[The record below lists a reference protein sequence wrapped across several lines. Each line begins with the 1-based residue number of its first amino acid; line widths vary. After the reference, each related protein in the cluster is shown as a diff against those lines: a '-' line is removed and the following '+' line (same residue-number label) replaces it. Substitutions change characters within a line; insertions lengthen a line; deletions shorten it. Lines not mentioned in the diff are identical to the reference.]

1 MIYSGTDIF
10 FMLHVLN
17 FFKVTPA
24 DFYLCSISINAP
36 GSALFSSPM
45 KSDEVSQGLGSYDLS
60 QRCLKWSQKLGHK
73 VSAILATLCR
83 IPSPDAPHISQQN

>member
-1 MIYSGTDIF
+1 MLSYTSKESDGIFLSIRWCYSWVSMMYSGTDIF

-17 FFKVTPA
+17 FKKVTPA

-45 KSDEVSQGLGSYDLS
+45 KSDEVLQGLKSYDLS
-60 QRCLKWSQKLGHK
+60 QCCLKWLPE
-73 VSAILATLCR
+73 ARA
-83 IPSPDAPHISQQN
+83 